1 MRSIEGDPNDEFD
14 ATIFQ
19 EFRNVLALEGSYK
32 GGPVNR
38 VIRQAILLWPTRAS

>member
-1 MRSIEGDPNDEFD
+1 
-14 ATIFQ
+14 
-19 EFRNVLALEGSYK
+19 VLELEGSYK